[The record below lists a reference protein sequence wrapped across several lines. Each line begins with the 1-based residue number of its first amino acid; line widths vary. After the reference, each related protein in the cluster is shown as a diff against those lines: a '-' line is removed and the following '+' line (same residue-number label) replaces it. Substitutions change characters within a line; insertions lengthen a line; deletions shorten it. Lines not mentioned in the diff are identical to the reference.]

1 MPSFMM
7 PLQQRNK
14 HGFHADQWKK
24 WPDIAQRVIN
34 EVMDHMVRNQDM
46 YRHPASDP
54 VRDEYWYTTAHNAA
68 WIAGDAVLN
77 ALKDIE
83 AGRGYARK
91 PKK

>member
-1 MPSFMM
+1 MPSLIY

-14 HGFHADQWKK
+14 HGFHKDQWAK

-34 EVMDHMVRNQDM
+34 ELMDHMVRNQEM
-46 YRHPASDP
+46 YRHPSSDP

-68 WIAGDAVLN
+68 WMAGDAVLK

-91 PKK
+91 KK